1 MSDDYLSKAE
11 PATHPIEVC
20 GVFMCEGY
28 IINKLYI

>member
-11 PATHPIEVC
+11 PATPIEVC